1 MGVFD
6 RFYKREKIIRKTVE
20 IDDKLYEK
28 LKEISKNEISAS
40 VNQLINACI
49 EQLIEKENIKVY
61 VKQKGEISIKHTLFI
76 RESFVEKLDYLKQKY
91 DISIY
96 KLVNMSINNALEEY
110 LANKDK
116 PIYAYLYYK
125 LVIVSLYDY
134 V

>member
-6 RFYKREKIIRKTVE
+6 RFYKREKIRRKTVE

-76 RESFVEKLDYLKQKY
+76 RESFVEKLDYLKEKY

-116 PIYAYLYYK
+116 PI
-125 LVIVSLYDY
+125 
-134 V
+134 

>member
-6 RFYKREKIIRKTVE
+6 RFYKKEKIVRKTVE
-20 IDDKLYEK
+20 IDNRLYEK

-49 EQLIEKENIKVY
+49 EQLIEKENIQMYIKP
-61 VKQKGEISIKHTLFI
+61 KSEISIKHTLFI
-76 RESFVEKLDYLKQKY
+76 RESFVEQLDELKDKY
-91 DISIY
+91 NISIY

-116 PIYAYLYYK
+116 PI
-125 LVIVSLYDY
+125 
-134 V
+134 